1 MDSMKVE
8 YCFGN
13 YVASHKLGV
22 LEMNYSEKISPKKVK
37 DALSGL

>member
-8 YCFGN
+8 YCFGKH
-13 YVASHKLGV
+13 AAAHKLGV
-22 LEMNYSEKISPKKVK
+22 LEMNYSHKISPKKVK